1 MTLHLGKFFGLNL
14 RRMVD
19 AEHGTWLCGV
29 IWYPRSRK
37 RLGYL
42 YPSIRWF

>member
-1 MTLHLGKFFGLNL
+1 MTLHLGKFFGLQL
-14 RRMVD
+14 RRMMD
-19 AEHGTWLCGV
+19 AERRTWLCAV

-42 YPSIRWF
+42 YPSVRWL